1 MPPLTVTS
9 YAEVCV
15 VIDARVLLSCHSSAA
30 VPSSAER
37 CRIYHSPRGYE
48 VMCGLMVAT
57 VPTPCVVWSVSPGLC
72 LGLS

>member
-15 VIDARVLLSCHSSAA
+15 VIDARVLSSCRSSAS
-30 VPSSAER
+30 VLSSAER
-37 CRIYHSPRGYE
+37 CRVYHSPRGCE
-48 VMCGLMVAT
+48 VICGLMVAT
-57 VPTPCVVWSVSPGLC
+57 VTTPCVVWSVSPGLC